1 LCGVSVAAVCDVW
14 ARARA
19 REDGRGRLVLACR
32 HASIVVIAGAHETPQ
47 VRERVRGGGGGG
59 VSGGDEVS
67 LAVVQD
73 EVHVVLQR
81 KSCGCAIVEQEGT
94 VLGNARRLSLSHV
107 SGSSVSG
114 GVHGTEC
121 VIGIDNRDGG
131 VSSHAGIRVT
141 TYIMGNRH
149 AIGTGW
155 SLIIRTH
162 VQKPGGSVVLPLFIF
177 VDVREMIPHHRL
189 RMPLV
194 SRSRIR
200 KGIRCR
206 KHM

>member
-1 LCGVSVAAVCDVW
+1 MCGASVAAVCGVW

-19 REDGRGRLVLACR
+19 REVGGVRLAIARG
-32 HASIVVIAGAHETPQ
+32 HAPIVVIARAHETLQ

-67 LAVVQD
+67 LTVVHD

-121 VIGIDNRDGG
+121 VIGIDNRDGDF
-131 VSSHAGIRVT
+131 SSHAGIRVT

-155 SLIIRTH
+155 MLSL
-162 VQKPGGSVVLPLFIF
+162 
-177 VDVREMIPHHRL
+177 
-189 RMPLV
+189 
-194 SRSRIR
+194 
-200 KGIRCR
+200 
-206 KHM
+206 